1 MINVESVKK
10 LVGSA
15 YHLHARNAF
24 GEEGVQGVND
34 LLNSVRMLY
43 QRCPPECLKGQLTIF
58 LGLQGITPLAPAISA
73 FGSPISVSEYADF
86 APLILNVDDGV
97 EILIEIVSDGT
108 FKLLVIREDFDLS
121 FLAQRGLVY
130 RFESGTERIL
140 AKEFSA
146 FVPKVSNILL
156 SNFSEPTL
164 ANLDEAL
171 KRYAKEMVLE
181 SQCRILRDVWEG
193 GVDGPRLVLVN
204 KPESLMRDSL
214 CHALSLLLR
223 DVSVRPEQNTDE
235 TKPVDI
241 RVEWFG
247 SGASALIEV
256 KWLGKARAKPKAGQG
271 EETFTEYSRGRA
283 QEGSRQLAD
292 YLDRQVR
299 HSSSTAPR
307 GYLVVFDA
315 RRRHVKGANDCLP
328 KEDAFWYE
336 SDEIEY
342 NPDYSKV
349 RSDFE
354 TPIRFYMRPRASN
367 LSL

>member
-58 LGLQGITPLAPAISA
+58 LGLQGVTPLAPAISA
-73 FGSPISVSEYADF
+73 FGSTISVSEYADF

-108 FKLLVIREDFDLS
+108 FKLLVIREDFDLN

-193 GVDGPRLVLVN
+193 GVEGPRLVLVN

-271 EETFTEYSRGRA
+271 EETFTEYSRSRA

-292 YLDRQVR
+292 YLDRQLR
-299 HSSSTAPR
+299 HSIATAPR

-315 RRRHVKGANDCLP
+315 RRRHVKGANDCLS

-342 NPDYSKV
+342 SPDYSKV

-354 TPIRFYMRPRASN
+354 APIRFYMRHRVSN